1 MQSKISN
8 YAILTRSLQILC
20 KRLDCDFVDI
30 PIEFDAQTQQPK
42 YIDGKILLN
51 DKITY
56 IDTLSMVFSLYV
68 NFLDSICGRNIGNI
82 EFRNGITNY
91 FVAMLRDFTVQY
103 AGKMTRNTQE
113 VISMRL
119 DQFPLVWILLKNIL
133 CPYKNISLHNLQVV
147 AQHCAYYDAAAFV
160 EKDDKKFVYVNLDVE
175 KNSVRSAFVLVE
187 SLRAL
192 CDDKDLPE
200 SIIRDVFS
208 DFYLRERLLDFL
220 GLALVED
227 EEIANFI
234 GVLSVLC
241 HSQDLENLA
250 LSLKKNVKIA
260 QRNPYVGN
268 WWFLGLTEKMLESV
282 RGPDYTTTINLRD
295 FSKELWEKVEKER
308 KARGLVEL
316 PFEILLRLQSQDLK
330 TPPNQT
336 LQHLLDKV
344 RIW

>member
-1 MQSKISN
+1 MRMNISN
-8 YAILTRSLQILC
+8 FAILSRSLQILC
-20 KRLDCDFVDI
+20 KRLECDFVDLAI
-30 PIEFDAQTQQPK
+30 DFDAGTQQPRFA
-42 YIDGKILLN
+42 DGIIYLN

-56 IDTLSMVFSLYV
+56 IDTLGSVFSIYV
-68 NFLDSICGRNIGNI
+68 NFLDNICGRNVGNV
-82 EFRNGITNY
+82 EFRHAITNY
-91 FVAMLRDFTVQY
+91 FLAMLRDFTVQY
-103 AGKMTRNTQE
+103 SGKMARNTE
-113 VISMRL
+113 ELISLRL
-119 DQFPLVWILLKNIL
+119 DQFPIVWILLKNIL
-133 CPYKNISLHNLQVV
+133 CPYKNICLHNLQVF
-147 AQHCAYYDAAAFV
+147 AKNCGYYDAAATI
-160 EKDDKKFVYVNLDVE
+160 EKDNNKYIFVNLDVE

-187 SLRAL
+187 SLRIL
-192 CDDKDLPE
+192 CDKKDSPE
-200 SIIRDVFS
+200 SIVRDIFS

-234 GVLSVLC
+234 GVLAVLC

-250 LSLKKNVKIA
+250 VSLKKNVKVA
-260 QRNPYVGN
+260 QRTPYVGN

-282 RGPDYTTTINLRD
+282 RGPDYSTTINLRD

-308 KARGLVEL
+308 KARGLAEL
-316 PFEILLRLQSQDLK
+316 PFEILLRLQSEDLK